1 MDYKF
6 EKLDEDLYKLTLG
19 DKEYQIKR
27 DLDCIVELQQ
37 VDLEARIILNQRLKQ
52 MGASA
57 EDLMISK
64 KDGSKEIIDDTEY
77 QKALKDCQSIARVKK
92 LDDILSKKIGIK
104 TTELALMIEDAKKY
118 QEFIQDFIKILAGDG
133 EVKKGSTTP

>member
-27 DLDCIVELQQ
+27 DLDCIVDLQQ

-52 MGASA
+52 MNASA

-64 KDGSKEIIDDTEY
+64 KDGSKTIVDDTEY
-77 QKALKDCQSIARVKK
+77 HKALKDCQSIARVKK

-118 QEFIQDFIKILAGDG
+118 QEFIQEFIKILAGDG

>member
-27 DLDCIVELQQ
+27 DLDCIVDLQQ

-64 KDGSKEIIDDTEY
+64 KDGSKVSFLENY
-77 QKALKDCQSIARVKK
+77 NK
-92 LDDILSKKIGIK
+92 
-104 TTELALMIEDAKKY
+104 
-118 QEFIQDFIKILAGDG
+118 
-133 EVKKGSTTP
+133 